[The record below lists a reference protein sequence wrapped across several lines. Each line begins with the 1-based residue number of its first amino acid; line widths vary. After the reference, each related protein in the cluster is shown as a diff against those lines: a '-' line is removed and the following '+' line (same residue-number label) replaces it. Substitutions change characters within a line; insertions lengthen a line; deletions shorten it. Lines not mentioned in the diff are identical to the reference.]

1 MDADA
6 QPGVIVAKTAGEE
19 AAEAAAARGGFRTP
33 PERPQASGLAQAL
46 AEAQAAEQAAKQ
58 PAEGRPHTLSKDC
71 WCGPEVIT
79 ISEAD
84 VAADLGAIDPAAVP
98 SVQRPDGAP
107 GFTEQYAGA
116 KLSDAG
122 GLVPNIPPGEIGA
135 PRTQDAPLRTPPQRR
150 NPTSGRILTEADRII
165 HSDRAEQY
173 GPAEQSFDRIAAF
186 WTTHLR
192 DKLKPG
198 AEVDGYDVALL
209 MVLMKVS
216 RAATDV
222 KDDTFVDIAGYGALA
237 ARLAI
242 FTGRGAA

>member
-122 GLVPNIPPGEIGA
+122 GL
-135 PRTQDAPLRTPPQRR
+135 
-150 NPTSGRILTEADRII
+150 
-165 HSDRAEQY
+165 
-173 GPAEQSFDRIAAF
+173 
-186 WTTHLR
+186 R